1 MGKNVKYRI
10 ISMFIV
16 IAMIIS
22 SVYGCGKSAG
32 DVENIT
38 EETIESTVETEAVV
52 DATEDIRAEESNSVY
67 RKR

>member
-1 MGKNVKYRI
+1 MDENVKYRI

-22 SVYGCGKSAG
+22 SVYGCGKSVG

-38 EETIESTVETEAVV
+38 EENVESTAETEAVPCG
-52 DATEDIRAEESNSVY
+52 
-67 RKR
+67 